1 MCKSSTTVSD
11 SLEGNA
17 KLRSYLMSQSVPD
30 ITCRLQKL
38 EIEPDIPTSPIG
50 VAYSVFNNQDIQEE
64 KSEDKKAQ
72 RQAHLLTVSLQ
83 INQLAWE
90 SGLTTHRDS
99 QLLIS
104 DPYLPWKL
112 GPNHCTI
119 CKPEGQ
125 WKGVPLSPPKE
136 NRNGKSWPLPF
147 KAYGPNRWRMMR
159 PEGS

>member
-11 SLEGNA
+11 SLEENA

-30 ITCRLQKL
+30 IRCRLQKL
-38 EIEPDIPTSPIG
+38 EIEPDTPTSPIG

-72 RQAHLLTVSLQ
+72 RQAHLLTLALQ

-90 SGLTTHRDS
+90 FGLTTHRDS

-104 DPYLPWKL
+104 D
-112 GPNHCTI
+112 
-119 CKPEGQ
+119 
-125 WKGVPLSPPKE
+125 S
-136 NRNGKSWPLPF
+136 
-147 KAYGPNRWRMMR
+147 
-159 PEGS
+159 